1 MKVGICDSA
10 DIKGIVT
17 EIDDSPPDDIVLM
30 LIVAADRPAENP
42 IHKQASILARP
53 RKIGWRGCMSLGSL
67 FAPFTKHKDFGLCET
82 FVGIGKLSLPV
93 YRVQSIIIKSL
104 GESHIG
110 PP

>member
-1 MKVGICDSA
+1 
-10 DIKGIVT
+10 
-17 EIDDSPPDDIVLM
+17 
-30 LIVAADRPAENP
+30 
-42 IHKQASILARP
+42 
-53 RKIGWRGCMSLGSL
+53 MSLGSL